1 MRSKLGLGTV
11 QFGTPYGVANTT
23 GVPSV
28 TEIAA
33 IVSAAVEQ
41 GIGLLDTAPAY
52 GESEARLG
60 VCLLDEIPMRIV
72 SKTPRLIDL
81 HHRPSWFE
89 LFRTSLMQSLERLC
103 QGSLYCLLIHNLAE
117 IPTDEMTAVVSA
129 LKQIRSE
136 GLTEKIGAS
145 IYDDAEVQSVA
156 EWADVVQLP
165 LNVFNQSH
173 WSSGN
178 MKYLRE
184 RGVEIHV
191 RSVLLQG
198 LVVLPPSQLN
208 ACFFPVQDA
217 LELFHSSCRNVGITP
232 LAASM
237 GFACHNPLVDHVIV
251 GVERIEQLQP
261 LIDASE
267 TDVSGIDFDAFD
279 DALGAL
285 GDPRNWPVIQ

>member
-11 QFGTPYGVANTT
+11 QFGTPYGIANTT

-28 TEIAA
+28 TDIAA
-33 IVSAAVEQ
+33 IVSTAAEQ
-41 GIGLLDTAPAY
+41 GIVLLDTAPAY
-52 GESEARLG
+52 GESEVRLG
-60 VCLLDEIPMRIV
+60 ACLLDESPMRIV
-72 SKTPRLIDL
+72 SKTPRLIERS
-81 HHRPSWFE
+81 HRPSWSE
-89 LFRTSLMQSLERLC
+89 LFRTSLMQSLERLR
-103 QGSLYCLLIHNLAE
+103 QTSLYCLLVHNLAE
-117 IPTDEMTAVVSA
+117 IPTDEMAAVVSA

-145 IYDDAEVQSVA
+145 IYDDGEVQPIA

-178 MKYLRE
+178 MKILRE

-198 LVVLPPSQLN
+198 LVTVPPSQLKS
-208 ACFFPVQDA
+208 CFFPARDA
-217 LELFHSSCRNVGITP
+217 LELFHSTCRNAGITP

-237 GFACHNPLVDHVIV
+237 AFACHNPLVDNVIV

-267 TDVSGIDFDAFD
+267 TDVSGMDFDVFD